1 MSSLSQRYLAARR
14 DPGLVVLEGFH
25 PLKHA
30 WLQGA
35 KVLAV
40 HTCSHDEVLRTS
52 QSLSPTLT
60 ERFAKEMQPLPT
72 AQFKIL
78 SPDYIKTGVIALARK
93 PVYSLEEIL
102 ARPGQIVYLE
112 QVRNL
117 NNLGAI
123 VRTLAARGVAGL
135 LYSGTLNVWH
145 PRCVSTAR
153 GLQLALPVVRVPELP
168 VITGRTLIGFDERG
182 ELLDEVALPSNAVLA
197 FGSERSGLRAPTRE
211 RLDRAV
217 RIPMQVNVS
226 SLNLATA
233 VAIGVYR

>member
-14 DPGLVVLEGFH
+14 HPDLVVLEGFH

-35 KVLAV
+35 EVLTV
-40 HTCSHDEVLRTS
+40 HTCARDEVLRTS
-52 QSLSPTLT
+52 QGLSPTLT

-72 AQFKIL
+72 AQFKSL
-78 SPDYIKTGVIALARK
+78 SPDYIKTSVIALARK
-93 PVYSLEEIL
+93 PVYLLEEIL
-102 ARPGQIVYLE
+102 ASPGQIVYLE

-135 LYSGTLNVWH
+135 LYSGTLDVWH
-145 PRCVSTAR
+145 PRCVSIAR
-153 GLQLALPVVRVPELP
+153 GLQLALPIVHVPKLP
-168 VITGRTLIGFDERG
+168 AVTGRTLIGFDERG
-182 ELLDEVALPSNAVLA
+182 QSLDEATLAPDAVLV
-197 FGSERSGLRAPTRE
+197 FGSERSGLSSTTRE
-211 RLDRAV
+211 RLDLAV
-217 RIPMQVNVS
+217 RIPMQSNVS